1 MKVLVTGG
9 TGFVGGAIVNALLKQ
24 GDEVRVFA
32 RRKSKTDHLRV
43 QGVEIVYG
51 DILDSSSIQNA
62 LKGCNVLYHAAA
74 LYDFWGLDEKE
85 LMQTEIDGTRGALE
99 AALSSGVAK
108 VVYTSTSTA
117 VGEKRGEVGTET
129 TTHRGYFLT
138 MYERAKV
145 EAEHVAM
152 SFLDKGLPLVV
163 VSPSGVYGP
172 GDFKPTGR
180 SIIHFLNGR
189 MPGLFKASISLVYLD
204 DVGIGHALGA
214 SKGKVGE
221 RYILSGDC
229 VTMYEWASLIS
240 RLSGGRMPSTVPIFL
255 ASMTASFTEM
265 VSRFTK
271 QPPLLSKETFELIS
285 HGFQVDG
292 TKAANELGIEYTPL
306 EKGMRRTIGWY
317 WEEGLLKRRPDCIV
331 ES

>member
-85 LMQTEIDGTRGALE
+85 LMQTEIDGTRGVLE
-99 AALSSGVAK
+99 VALSSGIAK

-117 VGEKRGEVGTET
+117 VGEKRGEIGTES

-145 EAEHVAM
+145 EAEYVAM
-152 SFLDKGLPLVV
+152 AFLDKGLPLVV

-180 SIIHFLNGR
+180 SIIHFLKYR
-189 MPGLFKASISLVYLD
+189 
-204 DVGIGHALGA
+204 
-214 SKGKVGE
+214 
-221 RYILSGDC
+221 
-229 VTMYEWASLIS
+229 
-240 RLSGGRMPSTVPIFL
+240 FL
-255 ASMTASFTEM
+255 
-265 VSRFTK
+265 K
-271 QPPLLSKETFELIS
+271 QNK
-285 HGFQVDG
+285 
-292 TKAANELGIEYTPL
+292 
-306 EKGMRRTIGWY
+306 
-317 WEEGLLKRRPDCIV
+317 
-331 ES
+331 